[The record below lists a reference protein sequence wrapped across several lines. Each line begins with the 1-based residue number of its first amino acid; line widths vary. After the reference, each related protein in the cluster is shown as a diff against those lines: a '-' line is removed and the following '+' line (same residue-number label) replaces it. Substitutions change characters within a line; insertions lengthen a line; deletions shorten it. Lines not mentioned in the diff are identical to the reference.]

1 MPPVHPDIH
10 VNPSPSY
17 VLGVGQGT
25 EYQDMALGYERQGD
39 FARAEAMYLQAIQI
53 KETHLGLNHPSLAIT
68 LNSLG
73 ELYYRNLNRPDD
85 AERVLSRALQIRR
98 EIEPA
103 FDAAVTREN
112 LGAVYEMKGN
122 LEAAREMRQRGRPH
136 QVACGNY
143 DVRVWLSALPS
154 SQLTSPSALVRCTV
168 IQRENSPSV
177 ASVRSVALPWV
188 KFNLTDTQIL

>member
-143 DVRVWLSALPS
+143 DCTGSMYSYTKRELAKC
-154 SQLTSPSALVRCTV
+154 SQCKCVFYCCKTCQAADWKARHKNYCKPM
-168 IQRENSPSV
+168 P
-177 ASVRSVALPWV
+177 
-188 KFNLTDTQIL
+188 